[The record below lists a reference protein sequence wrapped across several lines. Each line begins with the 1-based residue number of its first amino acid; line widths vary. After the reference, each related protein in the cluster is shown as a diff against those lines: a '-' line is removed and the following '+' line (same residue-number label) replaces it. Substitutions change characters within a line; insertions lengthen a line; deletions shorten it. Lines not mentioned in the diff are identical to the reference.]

1 MTTIRPEARAD
12 HDAIRR
18 VVTDAFGS
26 EAEADLVEAIRNSPE
41 YIADMALVAEVA
53 GTIVGHVMIS
63 SATIRTAQGDRRIVM
78 LSPLAVAPEN
88 QRAGIGG
95 ELVRTVTA
103 IAAAAGEPFV
113 VLEGKPAY
121 YSRFGFEFAG
131 ALGVDVPLPG
141 WAPPE
146 AGQMLRF
153 ANDDAAL
160 RGTVIYPPAFDSI
173 E

>member
-1 MTTIRPEARAD
+1 MIRPEARAD

-41 YIADMALVAEVA
+41 YIADMALVAEFA

-63 SATIRTAQGDRRIVM
+63 GATIRTDRGDRRIVM
-78 LSPLAVAPEN
+78 LSPLAVAPDH

-95 ELVRTVTA
+95 KLVRTVTG

-113 VLEGKPAY
+113 VLEGSPAY
-121 YSRFGFEFAG
+121 YSRFGFESAG
-131 ALGVDVPLPG
+131 ALGIDIPLPD

-153 ANDDAAL
+153 DNDDPAL

-173 E
+173 G

>member
-1 MTTIRPEARAD
+1 MIRPEARAD
-12 HDAIRR
+12 RDAIRR

-53 GTIVGHVMIS
+53 GAIVGHVMIS
-63 SATIRTAQGDRRIVM
+63 GATIRTDQGDRRIVM
-78 LSPLAVAPEN
+78 LSPLAVIPEH

-95 ELVRTVTA
+95 ELVRTVTG
-103 IAAAAGEPFV
+103 IAEAAGEPFV
-113 VLEGKPAY
+113 VLEGNPAY
-121 YSRFGFEFAG
+121 YWRFGFEFAG
-131 ALGVDVPLPG
+131 ALGVDVPLPD

-153 ANDDAAL
+153 DNDDPAL
-160 RGTVIYPPAFDSI
+160 RGTVIYPPAFDSV